1 MASGEV
7 YRKLLLGKL
16 DCNEGMVFE
25 YMVAQMLTASGHK
38 RYFYANPGKREASER
53 MEIDFLIAKNAI
65 TNRHHVFPLEVKT
78 GFRHTL
84 SSLRKFMALYQE
96 QLHIPYVIHAGD
108 WNCEDGII
116 FLPAYMAGLL

>member
-65 TNRHHVFPLEVKT
+65 TNRHHVFPPRGQDRFPPYALFGPCIKSSSISRMSFMQVTGTVRTVSSSFPRIWPDSFEVLK
-78 GFRHTL
+78 
-84 SSLRKFMALYQE
+84 
-96 QLHIPYVIHAGD
+96 
-108 WNCEDGII
+108 
-116 FLPAYMAGLL
+116 

>member
-16 DCNEGMVFE
+16 ECNEGMVFE
-25 YMVAQMLTASGHK
+25 NMVAQMLTASGHK

-65 TNRHHVFPLEVKT
+65 TNRQEHQEEV
-78 GFRHTL
+78 
-84 SSLRKFMALYQE
+84 LRKRQCRY
-96 QLHIPYVIHAGD
+96 IS
-108 WNCEDGII
+108 
-116 FLPAYMAGLL
+116 